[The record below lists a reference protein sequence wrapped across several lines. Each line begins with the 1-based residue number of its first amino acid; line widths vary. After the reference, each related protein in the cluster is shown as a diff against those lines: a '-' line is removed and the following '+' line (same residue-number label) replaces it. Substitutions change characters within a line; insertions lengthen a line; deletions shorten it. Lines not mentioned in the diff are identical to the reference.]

1 MTISGG
7 IGGKRISQISDSG
20 NDMAS
25 ALAASNNFSARSFS
39 ASCLNVFPFFGQL
52 PGRFMA
58 YSIIIL
64 DVMLCI
70 YIYVVIYTSYLVYHE
85 LYKYT

>member
-7 IGGKRISQISDSG
+7 IGGKRRSQISDSG

-39 ASCLNVFPFFGQL
+39 ALRLNVFPFFGQL
-52 PGRFMA
+52 PGRFMSCV
-58 YSIIIL
+58 SIMIL
-64 DVMLCI
+64 YVMCI
-70 YIYVVIYTSYLVYHE
+70 YT
-85 LYKYT
+85 